1 MSYVEEAQNYEILQG
16 FLESSNVN
24 PIFEMIS
31 IIEVQRAFE
40 ANTRVITTVDSTLAT
55 SIRDLGRV

>member
-1 MSYVEEAQNYEILQG
+1 MV
-16 FLESSNVN
+16 
-24 PIFEMIS
+24 S

-40 ANTRVITTVDSTLAT
+40 ANSKIITTVDSTLAT